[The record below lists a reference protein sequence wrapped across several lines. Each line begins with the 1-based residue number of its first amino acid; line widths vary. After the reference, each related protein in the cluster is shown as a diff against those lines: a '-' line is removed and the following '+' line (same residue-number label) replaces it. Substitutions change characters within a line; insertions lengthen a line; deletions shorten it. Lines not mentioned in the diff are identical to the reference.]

1 MEKHGF
7 HLIIS
12 SLELALYITSKCNLL
27 LVDMILLYK
36 AAKMQLFNAFIRKC
50 WCECKMLNVQH
61 QGVSGSGIAYK
72 KYSVD
77 KIPIWS
83 DRFQHKE
90 LRLYHTD
97 FFSLCHWIKF
107 RM

>member
-7 HLIIS
+7 HLIIC
-12 SLELALYITSKCNLL
+12 SLGLALYITSKCNLW

-61 QGVSGSGIAYK
+61 RGVSGSGIAYLGNVRTVC
-72 KYSVD
+72 YRVENT
-77 KIPIWS
+77 
-83 DRFQHKE
+83 FVEQ
-90 LRLYHTD
+90 Y
-97 FFSLCHWIKF
+97 F
-107 RM
+107 